1 MPASAK
7 DIYYRDEIGN
17 ISTSSV
23 RLRMDS
29 VEVDIKPRYP
39 IFGGWRTSYIIGYN
53 VPSFEYL
60 YNKGNDY
67 ALKMRVLD
75 HIFDNIVIEK
85 LTTRIVLP
93 ELVKKIRLTTP
104 YTMERRPDE
113 IRPTYLDT
121 TGRIVVVLQ
130 KENLVPEHIQSFTLF
145 YEFDY
150 SYMIREPLLA
160 TAFFLALFT
169 AVILYMRFDFTIVT
183 DPIREARE
191 RIQGKA
197 TALAQIV
204 EKKNRVFSQ
213 FLNAVNQY
221 KTSRDVSVL
230 QDAKKELENDRAD
243 VNNKLSK
250 ALSTLKE
257 EGQEVFDKAQE
268 LLRYE
273 KLIMDSLESYIA
285 SVQKSQQKS
294 ASTEDTQFA
303 QKVSDAR
310 LRSEALIASL

>member
-1 MPASAK
+1 M
-7 DIYYRDEIGN
+7 
-17 ISTSSV
+17 
-23 RLRMDS
+23 
-29 VEVDIKPRYP
+29 
-39 IFGGWRTSYIIGYN
+39 
-53 VPSFEYL
+53 
-60 YNKGNDY
+60 
-67 ALKMRVLD
+67 
-75 HIFDNIVIEK
+75 
-85 LTTRIVLP
+85 
-93 ELVKKIRLTTP
+93 
-104 YTMERRPDE
+104 
-113 IRPTYLDT
+113 
-121 TGRIVVVLQ
+121 LQ

-183 DPIREARE
+183 DPVREARE

-197 TALAQIV
+197 TTLAQVV

-213 FLNAVNQY
+213 FINAINQY

-230 QDAKKELENDRAD
+230 QDAKKELENDRTD

-273 KLIMDSLESYIA
+273 KPIMDSLEGYIA

-294 ASTEDTQFA
+294 ASAEDTQFA

-310 LRSEALIASL
+310 LRAEALIASL